1 MIDDFSPHLAGEIPV
16 LDLTDVQI
24 RISEQPRTVCFH
36 RTHMVGVLM
45 GDKDMMYR
53 LRINPKPAHFFGND
67 NCYLLSEVPA
77 EKLYQMPCRVL
88 MVTLPESPEQSR
100 PAVTSAML
108 EEAAGQ
114 QDIPKGCALL
124 IGTGWGVHW
133 RREDY
138 LEKSPYFTYDAMHW
152 LIKKKP
158 FLLGSDFPRWEN
170 LERPQNFFSE
180 FYRANIL
187 MLAPLINLEKLKSNN
202 VLLTALPL
210 KVPGT
215 SCAPC
220 RAVAVETE
228 DII

>member
-1 MIDDFSPHLAGEIPV
+1 MKV
-16 LDLTDVQI
+16 TDLTGDIYDGMWNYEPPFPPFHLTPLPDVPWVKQKVYCEI
-24 RISEQPRTVCFH
+24 FEGLHSQTGTYLET
-36 RTHMVGVLM
+36 
-45 GDKDMMYR
+45 
-53 LRINPKPAHFFGND
+53 PAHFFGND

-88 MVTLPESPEQSR
+88 MVTLPESPGQSR

-124 IGTGWGVHW
+124 VGTGWGVHW

-152 LIKKKP
+152 LIEKKP

-187 MLAPLINLEKLKSNN
+187 MLAPLINLEKLKSSN